1 MKKGLRITLA
11 AAAACLIVLVYL
23 VIHGLNERRIGQL
36 TCAGVRVE
44 FADNLTFV
52 TAKDVEGYLSK
63 GYGNYLGQ
71 RLDSVD
77 LAKVCKNR
85 WNGYRRGCKA
95 VRRRNRYRR
104 RGRRDDK
111 TCKT

>member
-63 GYGNYLGQ
+63 GTGTTWG
-71 RLDSVD
+71 SVWTAWIWRKSRMS
-77 LAKVCKNR
+77 L
-85 WNGYRRGCKA
+85 KA
-95 VRRRNRYRR
+95 RARF
-104 RGRRDDK
+104 
-111 TCKT
+111 

>member
-77 LAKVCKNR
+77 LAKVENVLEGKSAILKADAYTTPD
-85 WNGYRRGCKA
+85 GYLM
-95 VRRRNRYRR
+95 
-104 RGRRDDK
+104 
-111 TCKT
+111 